1 MAEAGEFQII
11 EKFFTYQTFGAWK
24 SQGVGDD
31 CAIIDTGAG
40 RIAVTCDMMALGTHF
55 LPEVDPEDVGY
66 KALAVNLSDLAAAG
80 AVPRAFFLSIGLP
93 RRDDGWLADFSR
105 GLMKLARESGCA
117 LLGGDTTRTPE
128 VQGRHAPV
136 TISITAM
143 GDLPAGM
150 GLTRKGAKPGDDIWV
165 SGTVGDAYAALK
177 CRWGAWS
184 VMPDLEPELFARMDR
199 PTPRIALGQ
208 ALLGAA
214 SAAADISDGLLAD
227 LGHILERSGVSAE
240 IEWEKI
246 PTSVALQSMTPA
258 RQHEAALA
266 GGDDYELIFTAPPS
280 SAERIYEAGLLSGT
294 PVTRIGRVIERTS
307 RAVTVRTPD
316 GLPVLLVTE
325 GFDHFRNEE

>member
-1 MAEAGEFQII
+1 MAEVGEFQII

-55 LPEVDPEDVGY
+55 LPDADPEDVGY

>member
-55 LPEVDPEDVGY
+55 LPEADPEDVGY

-80 AVPRAFFLSIGLP
+80 AVPRAFFLSLGLP

>member
-55 LPEVDPEDVGY
+55 LPDADPEDVGY

-105 GLMKLARESGCA
+105 GLMKIARESGCA

-307 RAVTVRTPD
+307 RADTVRTPD
-316 GLPVLLVTE
+316 GRPVLLVTE

>member
-1 MAEAGEFQII
+1 M
-11 EKFFTYQTFGAWK
+11 
-24 SQGVGDD
+24 
-31 CAIIDTGAG
+31 
-40 RIAVTCDMMALGTHF
+40 
-55 LPEVDPEDVGY
+55 GY

-266 GGDDYELIFTAPPS
+266 GGDINTHLTH
-280 SAERIYEAGLLSGT
+280 AEPRRLGDDLRVVHIGGGQFLFHPAT
-294 PVTRIGRVIERTS
+294 PVK
-307 RAVTVRTPD
+307 
-316 GLPVLLVTE
+316 
-325 GFDHFRNEE
+325 N

>member
-55 LPEVDPEDVGY
+55 LPDADPEDVGY

-294 PVTRIGRVIERTS
+294 PVTRIGHVIERTS

>member
-1 MAEAGEFQII
+1 MAEAGDFQII

-55 LPEVDPEDVGY
+55 LPDADPEDVGY

-105 GLMKLARESGCA
+105 GLMKIARESGCA

-316 GLPVLLVTE
+316 GRPVLLVTE